1 MPHRTII
8 IGSLVALFAFGCGK
22 SMAEQEEEMIL
33 GSAYSYTPDKRKIKE
48 IQLLLMY
55 KGFVPGDVDG
65 TMGPDTR
72 DAIKN
77 FQQSLNLPTSGYLGK
92 KTWSAIMNIRGEGA
106 PSVVTDIQFAL
117 RKAGFDP
124 GVIDGTLGEKFR
136 EQIAKFQT
144 EKGLDVTHAINPET
158 WSKLKKYLKNGQ

>member
-1 MPHRTII
+1 MPQRTII
-8 IGSLVALFAFGCGK
+8 IGAFVTLLAFGCGK
-22 SMAEQEEEMIL
+22 SVAEQEEEMIL
-33 GSAYSYTPDKRKIKE
+33 GSAHRYTPDRRKIKE

-65 TMGPDTR
+65 TMGPGTR
-72 DAIKN
+72 DAIRN

-92 KTWSAIMNIRGEGA
+92 KTWSAIMKIRGEGA

-144 EKGLDVTHAINPET
+144 EKGLDVTRSINPET
-158 WSKLKKYLKNGQ
+158 WSKLREYLKNGR